1 MKKRIML
8 SGILFIIIIISV
20 LVYFNKN
27 NNDLEN
33 VLQNKKY
40 NETIS
45 MMLETASGSGEYEK
59 TTASGWPT
67 DGYIFNTELSR
78 CEKGSTLSWDDEN
91 NKVVMSGN
99 VSDKCYVYFDKVVKA
114 TINEMTTSDVTD
126 TSITITINATK
137 GTYDISKYYYSVD
150 NGVTWNE
157 SANNKIVISNL
168 TQDTKYTLK
177 VYVQDVKGL
186 NSEVK
191 SITAT
196 TIKLISFTI
205 NDTEYKAIEGMTWGK
220 WVNSEYNIEKKY
232 GLECEKINGNVI
244 FKLNNGG
251 YYVSETSIGILLN
264 GNDIIIANGS
274 YTHQTSGIPEK
285 TKC

>member
-59 TTASGWPT
+59 TTASEWPT
-67 DGYIFNTELSR
+67 EGYVFNTELSR
-78 CEKGSTLSWDDEN
+78 CENGSTLSWDAEN

-99 VSDKCYVYFDKVVKA
+99 VSDKCYVYFDKVN
-114 TINEMTTSDVTD
+114 I
-126 TSITITINATK
+126 IT
-137 GTYDISKYYYSVD
+137 
-150 NGVTWNE
+150 
-157 SANNKIVISNL
+157 
-168 TQDTKYTLK
+168 
-177 VYVQDVKGL
+177 
-186 NSEVK
+186 
-191 SITAT
+191 
-196 TIKLISFTI
+196 FTI
-205 NDTEYKAIEGMTWGK
+205 NGTEYNAIEGMTWGE

-264 GNDIIIANGS
+264 GNDIIIANGN
-274 YTHQTSGIPEK
+274 YANTGMAEK
-285 TKC
+285 INC

>member
-67 DGYIFNTELSR
+67 DGYIFNTELSK
-78 CEKGSTLSWDDEN
+78 CENGSTLSWDAEN

-99 VSDKCYVYFDKVVKA
+99 TSDKCYVYFDKVN
-114 TINEMTTSDVTD
+114 I
-126 TSITITINATK
+126 IP
-137 GTYDISKYYYSVD
+137 
-150 NGVTWNE
+150 
-157 SANNKIVISNL
+157 
-168 TQDTKYTLK
+168 
-177 VYVQDVKGL
+177 
-186 NSEVK
+186 
-191 SITAT
+191 
-196 TIKLISFTI
+196 FTI
-205 NDTEYKAIEGMTWGK
+205 NGTEYNAVEGMTWGE
-220 WVNSEYNIEKKY
+220 WINSDYNVEEKY
-232 GLECEKINGNVI
+232 GLECKEINGAVI
-244 FKLNNGG
+244 FKLNSGG
-251 YYVSETSIGILLN
+251 YYVSEASLGVLH
-264 GNDIIIANGS
+264 GNDIIIVNGS

-285 TKC
+285 IIC

>member
-67 DGYIFNTELSR
+67 DGYIFNTELSK
-78 CEKGSTLSWDDEN
+78 CENGGELSWDAEN
-91 NKVVMSGN
+91 NKVLMSGN
-99 VSDKCYVYFDKVVKA
+99 TSDKCYVYFDKVN
-114 TINEMTTSDVTD
+114 I
-126 TSITITINATK
+126 IT
-137 GTYDISKYYYSVD
+137 
-150 NGVTWNE
+150 
-157 SANNKIVISNL
+157 
-168 TQDTKYTLK
+168 
-177 VYVQDVKGL
+177 
-186 NSEVK
+186 
-191 SITAT
+191 
-196 TIKLISFTI
+196 FTI
-205 NDTEYKAIEGMTWGK
+205 NGTEYNAIEGMTWGK

-264 GNDIIIANGS
+264 GTDIIISNGNYANTGMA
-274 YTHQTSGIPEK
+274 EK
-285 TKC
+285 INC

>member
-59 TTASGWPT
+59 TTASEWPT
-67 DGYIFNTELSR
+67 EGYIFNAELSK
-78 CEKGSTLSWDDEN
+78 CENGGELSWDAEN
-91 NKVVMSGN
+91 NKVLMSGN
-99 VSDKCYVYFDKVVKA
+99 TSDKCYVYFDKVN
-114 TINEMTTSDVTD
+114 I
-126 TSITITINATK
+126 IT
-137 GTYDISKYYYSVD
+137 
-150 NGVTWNE
+150 
-157 SANNKIVISNL
+157 
-168 TQDTKYTLK
+168 
-177 VYVQDVKGL
+177 
-186 NSEVK
+186 
-191 SITAT
+191 
-196 TIKLISFTI
+196 FTI
-205 NDTEYKAIEGMTWGK
+205 NGTEYNAIEGMTWGK

-264 GNDIIIANGS
+264 GTDIIIANGN
-274 YTHQTSGIPEK
+274 YANTGMAEK
-285 TKC
+285 INC

>member
-59 TTASGWPT
+59 TTASEWPT
-67 DGYIFNTELSR
+67 EGYVFNEELSR
-78 CEKGSTLSWDDEN
+78 CEYGSTLSWDDEN

-99 VSDKCYVYFDKVVKA
+99 VSDKCYVYFDKVN
-114 TINEMTTSDVTD
+114 I
-126 TSITITINATK
+126 IT
-137 GTYDISKYYYSVD
+137 
-150 NGVTWNE
+150 
-157 SANNKIVISNL
+157 
-168 TQDTKYTLK
+168 
-177 VYVQDVKGL
+177 
-186 NSEVK
+186 
-191 SITAT
+191 
-196 TIKLISFTI
+196 FTI
-205 NDTEYKAIEGMTWGK
+205 NDTEYKAIEGMTWGE

-264 GNDIIIANGS
+264 GTAIIIANGN
-274 YTHQTSGIPEK
+274 YANTGMAEK
-285 TKC
+285 INC

>member
-67 DGYIFNTELSR
+67 DGYIFNTELSK
-78 CEKGSTLSWDDEN
+78 CENGSTLSWDAEN

-99 VSDKCYVYFDKVVKA
+99 TSDKCYVYFDKVN
-114 TINEMTTSDVTD
+114 I
-126 TSITITINATK
+126 IP
-137 GTYDISKYYYSVD
+137 
-150 NGVTWNE
+150 
-157 SANNKIVISNL
+157 
-168 TQDTKYTLK
+168 
-177 VYVQDVKGL
+177 
-186 NSEVK
+186 
-191 SITAT
+191 
-196 TIKLISFTI
+196 FTI
-205 NDTEYKAIEGMTWGK
+205 NGTEYKAVEGMTWGE
-220 WVNSEYNIEKKY
+220 WVDSKYNVEDAYGISSAGYVVFKVASGGFYYFDSFNKKDELIIE
-232 GLECEKINGNVI
+232 NG
-244 FKLNNGG
+244 K
-251 YYVSETSIGILLN
+251 
-264 GNDIIIANGS
+264 
-274 YTHQTSGIPEK
+274 YTHKTSGIPEIE
-285 TKC
+285 

>member
-67 DGYIFNTELSR
+67 EGYVFNEELSR
-78 CEKGSTLSWDDEN
+78 CEYGSTLSWDDEN

-99 VSDKCYVYFDKVVKA
+99 TSDKCYVYFDKVVKA
-114 TINEMTTSDVTD
+114 TINEMTASDITATSV
-126 TSITITINATK
+126 TITISAIK
-137 GTYDISKYYYSVD
+137 GTYDISKYYYSID
-150 NGVTWNE
+150 NGITWNE
-157 SANNKIVISNL
+157 SANNKIIISNL
-168 TQDTKYTLK
+168 AQGTEYMLK
-177 VYVQDVKGL
+177 AYVQDVKKIK
-186 NSEVK
+186 SEVK
-191 SITAT
+191 NINVT

-205 NDTEYKAIEGMTWGK
+205 NGTEYNAIEGMTWGE
-220 WVNSEYNIEKKY
+220 WINSDYNINSAY
-232 GLECEKINGNVI
+232 GLSDSGKVV
-244 FKLNNGG
+244 FKVTSSGF
-251 YYVSETSIGILLN
+251 YYVGPTKEEL
-264 GNDIIIANGS
+264 IIENEK
-274 YTHQTSGIPEK
+274 YTHQTSGMPEK
-285 TKC
+285 EN

>member
-59 TTASGWPT
+59 TTASEWPT
-67 DGYIFNTELSR
+67 EGYVFNTELSR

-205 NDTEYKAIEGMTWGK
+205 NDTEYKAVEGMTWK
-220 WVNSEYNIEKKY
+220 EWINSDYNINSAY
-232 GLECEKINGNVI
+232 GLSDSGKVV
-244 FKLNNGG
+244 FKVTSSGF
-251 YYVSETSIGILLN
+251 YYVGPTKEEL
-264 GNDIIIANGS
+264 IIENEK
-274 YTHQTSGIPEK
+274 YTHQTSGMPEK
-285 TKC
+285 EI

>member
-67 DGYIFNTELSR
+67 DGYIFNAELSK
-78 CEKGSTLSWDDEN
+78 CENGGELSWDAEN
-91 NKVVMSGN
+91 NKVLMSGN
-99 VSDKCYVYFDKVVKA
+99 TSDKCYVYFDKVN
-114 TINEMTTSDVTD
+114 I
-126 TSITITINATK
+126 IP
-137 GTYDISKYYYSVD
+137 
-150 NGVTWNE
+150 
-157 SANNKIVISNL
+157 
-168 TQDTKYTLK
+168 
-177 VYVQDVKGL
+177 
-186 NSEVK
+186 
-191 SITAT
+191 
-196 TIKLISFTI
+196 FTI
-205 NDTEYKAIEGMTWGK
+205 NGTEYNAIEGMTWGE
-220 WVNSEYNIEKKY
+220 WINSDYNVEEKY
-232 GLECEKINGNVI
+232 GLECKEINGAVI
-244 FKLNNGG
+244 FKVGGGG
-251 YYVSETSIGILLN
+251 YYVSEASLGALH

-285 TKC
+285 IIC

>member
-8 SGILFIIIIISV
+8 SGILFILIIISV
-20 LVYFNKN
+20 LVCFNKRERN
-27 NNDLEN
+27 SEN

-59 TTASGWPT
+59 TTASEWPT
-67 DGYIFNTELSR
+67 YGYIFNTELSK
-78 CEKGSTLSWDDEN
+78 CENGGELSWDAEN

-114 TINEMTTSDVTD
+114 TINEMITSDVTD

-205 NDTEYKAIEGMTWGK
+205 NDTEYKAIEGMTWGE
-220 WVNSEYNIEKKY
+220 WVDSKYNVEDAYGISGAGYVVFKVASGGFYYFDSFNKKDELIIE
-232 GLECEKINGNVI
+232 NG
-244 FKLNNGG
+244 K
-251 YYVSETSIGILLN
+251 
-264 GNDIIIANGS
+264 
-274 YTHQTSGIPEK
+274 YTHNTSGMPEIE
-285 TKC
+285 

>member
-67 DGYIFNTELSR
+67 DGYIFNTELSK
-78 CEKGSTLSWDDEN
+78 CENGGELSWDAEN
-91 NKVVMSGN
+91 NKVLMSGN
-99 VSDKCYVYFDKVVKA
+99 TSDKCYVYFDKVN
-114 TINEMTTSDVTD
+114 I
-126 TSITITINATK
+126 IT
-137 GTYDISKYYYSVD
+137 
-150 NGVTWNE
+150 
-157 SANNKIVISNL
+157 
-168 TQDTKYTLK
+168 
-177 VYVQDVKGL
+177 
-186 NSEVK
+186 
-191 SITAT
+191 
-196 TIKLISFTI
+196 FTI
-205 NDTEYKAIEGMTWGK
+205 NGTEYNAIEGMTWGK

-244 FKLNNGG
+244 FKLNSGG
-251 YYVSETSIGILLN
+251 YYVSEASLGVLH

-285 TKC
+285 IIC

>member
-20 LVYFNKN
+20 LVCFNKREKN
-27 NNDLEN
+27 SEN

-67 DGYIFNTELSR
+67 DGYIFNAELSK
-78 CEKGSTLSWDDEN
+78 CENGGELSWDDEN

-99 VSDKCYVYFDKVVKA
+99 VSDKCYVYFDKVN
-114 TINEMTTSDVTD
+114 I
-126 TSITITINATK
+126 IT
-137 GTYDISKYYYSVD
+137 
-150 NGVTWNE
+150 
-157 SANNKIVISNL
+157 
-168 TQDTKYTLK
+168 
-177 VYVQDVKGL
+177 
-186 NSEVK
+186 
-191 SITAT
+191 
-196 TIKLISFTI
+196 FTI
-205 NDTEYKAIEGMTWGK
+205 NGTEYNAIEGMTWGK

-264 GNDIIIANGS
+264 GTDIIIANGN
-274 YTHQTSGIPEK
+274 YANTGMAEK
-285 TKC
+285 INC

>member
-67 DGYIFNTELSR
+67 DGYIFNTELSK
-78 CEKGSTLSWDDEN
+78 CENGGELSWDAEN
-91 NKVVMSGN
+91 NKVLMSGN
-99 VSDKCYVYFDKVVKA
+99 TSDKCYVYFDKVN
-114 TINEMTTSDVTD
+114 I
-126 TSITITINATK
+126 IT
-137 GTYDISKYYYSVD
+137 
-150 NGVTWNE
+150 
-157 SANNKIVISNL
+157 
-168 TQDTKYTLK
+168 
-177 VYVQDVKGL
+177 
-186 NSEVK
+186 
-191 SITAT
+191 
-196 TIKLISFTI
+196 FTI
-205 NDTEYKAIEGMTWGK
+205 NGTEYNAIEGMTWGE
-220 WVNSEYNIEKKY
+220 WINSDYNVEEKY
-232 GLECEKINGNVI
+232 GLECKAINGAVI
-244 FKLNNGG
+244 FKLNSGG
-251 YYVSETSIGILLN
+251 YYVSEAFLGVLH

-274 YTHQTSGIPEK
+274 YIHQTSGIPEK
-285 TKC
+285 TNC

>member
-20 LVYFNKN
+20 LVCFNKRERN
-27 NNDLEN
+27 SEN

-59 TTASGWPT
+59 TTASEWPT
-67 DGYIFNTELSR
+67 EGYVFNTELSR

-114 TINEMTTSDVTD
+114 TINEMITSDVTD

-205 NDTEYKAIEGMTWGK
+205 NDTEYKAIEGMTWGE
-220 WVNSEYNIEKKY
+220 WVDSKYNVEDAYGISGAGYVVFKVASGGFYYFDSFNKKDELIIE
-232 GLECEKINGNVI
+232 NG
-244 FKLNNGG
+244 K
-251 YYVSETSIGILLN
+251 
-264 GNDIIIANGS
+264 
-274 YTHQTSGIPEK
+274 YTHRTSGIPEVE
-285 TKC
+285 

>member
-67 DGYIFNTELSR
+67 DGYIFNTELSK
-78 CEKGSTLSWDDEN
+78 CENGSTLSWDAEN

-99 VSDKCYVYFDKVVKA
+99 TSDKCYVYFDKVN
-114 TINEMTTSDVTD
+114 I
-126 TSITITINATK
+126 IP
-137 GTYDISKYYYSVD
+137 
-150 NGVTWNE
+150 
-157 SANNKIVISNL
+157 
-168 TQDTKYTLK
+168 
-177 VYVQDVKGL
+177 
-186 NSEVK
+186 
-191 SITAT
+191 
-196 TIKLISFTI
+196 FTI
-205 NDTEYKAIEGMTWGK
+205 NGTEYNAVEGMTWGE
-220 WVNSEYNIEKKY
+220 WINSDYNVEEKY
-232 GLECEKINGNVI
+232 GLECKEINGAVI
-244 FKLNNGG
+244 FKLNSGG
-251 YYVSETSIGILLN
+251 YYVSEASLGVLH

-285 TKC
+285 IIC

>member
-67 DGYIFNTELSR
+67 DGYIFNTELSK
-78 CEKGSTLSWDDEN
+78 CENGSTLSWDAEN

-99 VSDKCYVYFDKVVKA
+99 TSDKCYVYFDKVN
-114 TINEMTTSDVTD
+114 I
-126 TSITITINATK
+126 IP
-137 GTYDISKYYYSVD
+137 
-150 NGVTWNE
+150 
-157 SANNKIVISNL
+157 
-168 TQDTKYTLK
+168 
-177 VYVQDVKGL
+177 
-186 NSEVK
+186 
-191 SITAT
+191 
-196 TIKLISFTI
+196 FTI
-205 NDTEYKAIEGMTWGK
+205 NGTEYNAVEGMTWGE
-220 WVNSEYNIEKKY
+220 WINSDYNVEEKY
-232 GLECEKINGNVI
+232 GLECKEINGAVI
-244 FKLNNGG
+244 FKLNSGG
-251 YYVSETSIGILLN
+251 YYVSEASLGVLH

-274 YTHQTSGIPEK
+274 YIHQTSGIPEK
-285 TKC
+285 IQC

>member
-59 TTASGWPT
+59 TTTSEWPT
-67 DGYIFNTELSR
+67 EGYIFNEELSR
-78 CEKGSTLSWDDEN
+78 CENGSTLSWDAEN

-99 VSDKCYVYFDKVVKA
+99 TSDKCYVYFDKVN
-114 TINEMTTSDVTD
+114 I
-126 TSITITINATK
+126 IT
-137 GTYDISKYYYSVD
+137 
-150 NGVTWNE
+150 
-157 SANNKIVISNL
+157 
-168 TQDTKYTLK
+168 
-177 VYVQDVKGL
+177 
-186 NSEVK
+186 
-191 SITAT
+191 
-196 TIKLISFTI
+196 FTI
-205 NDTEYKAIEGMTWGK
+205 NDTEYKAIEGMTWGE
-220 WVNSEYNIEKKY
+220 WINSEYNIEEKY

-264 GNDIIIANGS
+264 GTAIIIANGS
-274 YTHQTSGIPEK
+274 YANTGMPEK
-285 TKC
+285 IEC

>member
-67 DGYIFNTELSR
+67 DGYIFNAELSK
-78 CEKGSTLSWDDEN
+78 CENGGELSWDAEN
-91 NKVVMSGN
+91 NKVLMSGN
-99 VSDKCYVYFDKVVKA
+99 TSDKCYVYFDKVN
-114 TINEMTTSDVTD
+114 I
-126 TSITITINATK
+126 IT
-137 GTYDISKYYYSVD
+137 
-150 NGVTWNE
+150 
-157 SANNKIVISNL
+157 
-168 TQDTKYTLK
+168 
-177 VYVQDVKGL
+177 
-186 NSEVK
+186 
-191 SITAT
+191 
-196 TIKLISFTI
+196 FTI
-205 NDTEYKAIEGMTWGK
+205 NGTEYNAIEGMTWGK

-232 GLECEKINGNVI
+232 GLECKEINGAVI
-244 FKLNNGG
+244 FKLNSGG
-251 YYVSETSIGILLN
+251 YYVSEASLGVLH

-285 TKC
+285 IIC

>member
-59 TTASGWPT
+59 TTASEWPT
-67 DGYIFNTELSR
+67 DGYIFNAELSK
-78 CEKGSTLSWDDEN
+78 CENGGELSWDAEN
-91 NKVVMSGN
+91 NKVLMSGN
-99 VSDKCYVYFDKVVKA
+99 TSDKCYVYFDKVN
-114 TINEMTTSDVTD
+114 I
-126 TSITITINATK
+126 IT
-137 GTYDISKYYYSVD
+137 
-150 NGVTWNE
+150 
-157 SANNKIVISNL
+157 
-168 TQDTKYTLK
+168 
-177 VYVQDVKGL
+177 
-186 NSEVK
+186 
-191 SITAT
+191 
-196 TIKLISFTI
+196 FTI
-205 NDTEYKAIEGMTWGK
+205 NGTEYNAIEGMTWGK

-264 GNDIIIANGS
+264 GTDIIIANGN
-274 YTHQTSGIPEK
+274 YANTGMAEK
-285 TKC
+285 INC

>member
-1 MKKRIML
+1 MKKKIML

-67 DGYIFNTELSR
+67 DGYIFNAELSK
-78 CEKGSTLSWDDEN
+78 CENGSTLSWDAEN

-99 VSDKCYVYFDKVVKA
+99 VSDKCYVYFDKVN
-114 TINEMTTSDVTD
+114 I
-126 TSITITINATK
+126 IT
-137 GTYDISKYYYSVD
+137 
-150 NGVTWNE
+150 
-157 SANNKIVISNL
+157 
-168 TQDTKYTLK
+168 
-177 VYVQDVKGL
+177 
-186 NSEVK
+186 
-191 SITAT
+191 
-196 TIKLISFTI
+196 FTI
-205 NDTEYKAIEGMTWGK
+205 NGTEYNAIEGMTWGK

-264 GNDIIIANGS
+264 GTDIIIANGN
-274 YTHQTSGIPEK
+274 YANTGMAEK
-285 TKC
+285 INC

>member
-8 SGILFIIIIISV
+8 SGILFILIIISV
-20 LVYFNKN
+20 LVCFNKN

-67 DGYIFNTELSR
+67 DGYIFNTELSK
-78 CEKGSTLSWDDEN
+78 CENGSTLSWDAEN

-99 VSDKCYVYFDKVVKA
+99 TSDKCYVYFDKVN
-114 TINEMTTSDVTD
+114 I
-126 TSITITINATK
+126 IP
-137 GTYDISKYYYSVD
+137 
-150 NGVTWNE
+150 
-157 SANNKIVISNL
+157 
-168 TQDTKYTLK
+168 
-177 VYVQDVKGL
+177 
-186 NSEVK
+186 
-191 SITAT
+191 
-196 TIKLISFTI
+196 FTI
-205 NDTEYKAIEGMTWGK
+205 NGTEYNAVEGMTWGE
-220 WVNSEYNIEKKY
+220 WINSDYNVEEKY
-232 GLECEKINGNVI
+232 GLECKEINGAVI
-244 FKLNNGG
+244 FKLNSGG
-251 YYVSETSIGILLN
+251 YYVSEASLGVLH

-285 TKC
+285 IIC

>member
-67 DGYIFNTELSR
+67 DGYIFNAELSK
-78 CEKGSTLSWDDEN
+78 CENGGELSWDAEN
-91 NKVVMSGN
+91 NKVLMSGN
-99 VSDKCYVYFDKVVKA
+99 TSDKCYVYFDKVN
-114 TINEMTTSDVTD
+114 I
-126 TSITITINATK
+126 IT
-137 GTYDISKYYYSVD
+137 
-150 NGVTWNE
+150 
-157 SANNKIVISNL
+157 
-168 TQDTKYTLK
+168 
-177 VYVQDVKGL
+177 
-186 NSEVK
+186 
-191 SITAT
+191 
-196 TIKLISFTI
+196 FTI
-205 NDTEYKAIEGMTWGK
+205 NGTEYNAIEGMTWGE
-220 WVNSEYNIEKKY
+220 WINSDYNVEEKY
-232 GLECEKINGNVI
+232 GLECKEINGAVI
-244 FKLNNGG
+244 FKLNSGG
-251 YYVSETSIGILLN
+251 YYVSEASLGFLH

-274 YTHQTSGIPEK
+274 YIHQTSGIPEK
-285 TKC
+285 IQC

>member
-67 DGYIFNTELSR
+67 DGYIFNAELSK
-78 CEKGSTLSWDDEN
+78 CENGGELSWDAEN
-91 NKVVMSGN
+91 NKVLMSGN
-99 VSDKCYVYFDKVVKA
+99 TSDKCYVYFDKVN
-114 TINEMTTSDVTD
+114 I
-126 TSITITINATK
+126 IT
-137 GTYDISKYYYSVD
+137 
-150 NGVTWNE
+150 
-157 SANNKIVISNL
+157 
-168 TQDTKYTLK
+168 
-177 VYVQDVKGL
+177 
-186 NSEVK
+186 
-191 SITAT
+191 
-196 TIKLISFTI
+196 FTI
-205 NDTEYKAIEGMTWGK
+205 NGTEYNAIEGMTWGK

-251 YYVSETSIGILLN
+251 YYVSETSLGVLH

-274 YTHQTSGIPEK
+274 YIHQTSGIPEK
-285 TKC
+285 IQC

>member
-1 MKKRIML
+1 MKKRIIL
-8 SGILFIIIIISV
+8 SGILFILIIISV

-59 TTASGWPT
+59 TTASEWPT
-67 DGYIFNTELSR
+67 EGYVFNEELSR
-78 CEKGSTLSWDDEN
+78 CENGSTLSWNAEN

-99 VSDKCYVYFDKVVKA
+99 TSDKCYVYFDKVVKA
-114 TINEMTTSDVTD
+114 TINEMVTSDVTD
-126 TSITITINATK
+126 TSVTITINATK

-177 VYVQDVKGL
+177 VYAQDVKGL

-205 NDTEYKAIEGMTWGK
+205 NDIEYKAVEGMTWEE
-220 WVNSEYNIEKKY
+220 WVDSKYNVGNNY
-232 GLECEKINGNVI
+232 NTDQNGYVI
-244 FKLNNGG
+244 FNNYKVGRIG
-251 YYVSETSIGILLN
+251 NNICSLISSSSEIMKNEKYSHCVVG
-264 GNDIIIANGS
+264 
-274 YTHQTSGIPEK
+274 SGIPEIE
-285 TKC
+285 

>member
-59 TTASGWPT
+59 TTASEWPT

-78 CEKGSTLSWDDEN
+78 CENGSTLSWDAEN

-99 VSDKCYVYFDKVVKA
+99 TSDKCYVYFDKVN
-114 TINEMTTSDVTD
+114 I
-126 TSITITINATK
+126 IP
-137 GTYDISKYYYSVD
+137 
-150 NGVTWNE
+150 
-157 SANNKIVISNL
+157 
-168 TQDTKYTLK
+168 
-177 VYVQDVKGL
+177 
-186 NSEVK
+186 
-191 SITAT
+191 
-196 TIKLISFTI
+196 FTI
-205 NDTEYKAIEGMTWGK
+205 NGTEYNAIEGMTWGE
-220 WVNSEYNIEKKY
+220 WINSDYNVEEKY
-232 GLECEKINGNVI
+232 GLECKEINGAVI
-244 FKLNNGG
+244 FKLNSGG
-251 YYVSETSIGILLN
+251 YYVSEASLGVLH

-274 YTHQTSGIPEK
+274 YIHQTSGIPEK
-285 TKC
+285 IQC

>member
-1 MKKRIML
+1 ML

-27 NNDLEN
+27 NNDLET

-67 DGYIFNTELSR
+67 DGYIFNTELSK
-78 CEKGSTLSWDDEN
+78 CENGSTLSWDAEN

-99 VSDKCYVYFDKVVKA
+99 TSDKCYVYFDKVN
-114 TINEMTTSDVTD
+114 I
-126 TSITITINATK
+126 IP
-137 GTYDISKYYYSVD
+137 
-150 NGVTWNE
+150 
-157 SANNKIVISNL
+157 
-168 TQDTKYTLK
+168 
-177 VYVQDVKGL
+177 
-186 NSEVK
+186 
-191 SITAT
+191 
-196 TIKLISFTI
+196 FTI
-205 NDTEYKAIEGMTWGK
+205 NGTEYNAVEGMTWGE
-220 WVNSEYNIEKKY
+220 WINSDYNVEEKY
-232 GLECEKINGNVI
+232 GLECKEINGAVI
-244 FKLNNGG
+244 FKLNSGG
-251 YYVSETSIGILLN
+251 YYVSEASLGVLH

-285 TKC
+285 IIC

>member
-67 DGYIFNTELSR
+67 DGYIFNTELSK
-78 CEKGSTLSWDDEN
+78 CENGSTLSWDAEN

-99 VSDKCYVYFDKVVKA
+99 TSDKCYVYFVKVN
-114 TINEMTTSDVTD
+114 I
-126 TSITITINATK
+126 IP
-137 GTYDISKYYYSVD
+137 
-150 NGVTWNE
+150 
-157 SANNKIVISNL
+157 
-168 TQDTKYTLK
+168 
-177 VYVQDVKGL
+177 
-186 NSEVK
+186 
-191 SITAT
+191 
-196 TIKLISFTI
+196 FTI
-205 NDTEYKAIEGMTWGK
+205 NGTEYNAVEGMTWGE
-220 WVNSEYNIEKKY
+220 WINSDYNVEEKY
-232 GLECEKINGNVI
+232 GLECKEINGAVI
-244 FKLNNGG
+244 FKLNSGG
-251 YYVSETSIGILLN
+251 YYVSEASLGVLH

-285 TKC
+285 ILC